1 MDGLIVKKYGG
12 TSVGSIER
20 IESLADRLTREIKL
34 GQKPVVVVSAMSG
47 ETNRLIALAE
57 KIDPDY
63 RGSAYDM
70 LIASGEQVSISLL
83 AIALQ
88 KRGIKAQPLLAYQ
101 LGIRTDST
109 FAKARIQSIDT
120 DPIFN
125 IVASGAVP
133 VVAGFQGV
141 DEDDN
146 ITTLG
151 RGGSDTTAVAL
162 AAAIQGRAKCDCEI
176 YTDVPAVFTADP
188 RLVEKAREIPYLSC
202 EEMMEMAALG
212 SKVLHIRCVE
222 IAAKYHVKVHLR
234 STFEE
239 REGTWILPDTQDQ
252 AAGQLDRQSS
262 IKGSNK
268 MNIQIEQP
276 VVSAVTHD
284 ANTAVFKLFPVPSG
298 PDFLARLFD
307 TLAKKGVV
315 VDIIT
320 QSETSEGQRL
330 AFSVTKEDIP
340 LSRQALKDFV
350 DKAEQV
356 TLIENMAKL
365 SVVGVGMRNHPGVAA
380 RFFAVLAKTGVP
392 IHLVTTSEIKIS
404 AVIDQA
410 KLKEAAQ
417 ALHTEFGLDALGA
430 DFPGKSI

>member
-1 MDGLIVKKYGG
+1 MSELIIKKYGG

-20 IESLADRLTREIKL
+20 IESLADRLVKEIKQ
-34 GQKPVVVVSAMSG
+34 GQKPVVVASAMSG
-47 ETNRLIALAE
+47 ETNRLIGLAE

-70 LIASGEQVSISLL
+70 LIASGEQVSVSLL

-88 KRGIKAQPLLAYQ
+88 KRGVKAQPLLGFQ

-120 DPIFN
+120 DPIFELVEN
-125 IVASGAVP
+125 NVVP

-162 AAAIQGRAKCDCEI
+162 AAAIQSRASCDCEI

-188 RLVEKAREIPYLSC
+188 RLVSKARELPSLSC

-222 IAAKYHVKVHLR
+222 IAAKYGVKIHLR

-239 REGTWILPDTQDQ
+239 REGTWILPDTP
-252 AAGQLDRQSS
+252 ASPSS
-262 IKGSNK
+262 SKGSST
-268 MNIQIEQP
+268 MTIQIEQP

-284 ANTAVFKLFPVPSG
+284 ANTAVFKLFPVPTG

-307 TLAKKGVV
+307 MLAKKGVV

-320 QSETSEGQRL
+320 QSETTEGQRL

-350 DKAEQV
+350 PNSDHI
-356 TLIENMAKL
+356 TLIENMAKI

-404 AVIDQA
+404 AVIEQG
-410 KLKEAAQ
+410 KLKEAAE
-417 ALHTEFGLDALGA
+417 ALHTEFGLDKA
-430 DFPGKSI
+430 

>member
-1 MDGLIVKKYGG
+1 MVKKYGG

-20 IESLADRLTREIKL
+20 IESLADRLTREIAK

-83 AIALQ
+83 SIALQ
-88 KRGIKAQPLLAYQ
+88 KRGVKAQPMLAYQ
-101 LGIRTDST
+101 LGIRTDSMA
-109 FAKARIQSIDT
+109 AKARIQTIDVL
-120 DPIFN
+120 PMLELVSRGI
-125 IVASGAVP
+125 VP
-133 VVAGFQGV
+133 VVAGFQGI

-151 RGGSDTTAVAL
+151 RGGSDTTAVAI
-162 AAAIQGRAKCDCEI
+162 AAAIAAQASSGTQDCEI

-188 RLVEKAREIPYLSC
+188 RLVPRAKEIPFLSC

-222 IAAKYHVKVHLR
+222 IAAKYGVKIHLR

-239 REGTWILPDTQDQ
+239 REGTWILPEG
-252 AAGQLDRQSS
+252 A
-262 IKGSNK
+262 N
-268 MNIQIEQP
+268 MFIEQP

-284 ANTAVFKLFPVPSG
+284 SNTAVFSLFPVPRG
-298 PDFLARLFD
+298 PDFLAKLFD
-307 TLAKKGVV
+307 NLAKRGVV

-320 QSETSEGQRL
+320 QSENAEGQRL

-340 LSRQALKDFV
+340 LSRQALKDFMPNA
-350 DKAEQV
+350 DQV
-356 TLIENMAKL
+356 SLVENMAKI

-380 RFFAVLAKTGVP
+380 RFFNVLAEQGVQ
-392 IHLVTTSEIKIS
+392 IQIVTTSEIKIS
-404 AVIDQA
+404 AVIIA
-410 KLKEAAQ
+410 TKLKEVAV
-417 ALHTEFGLDALGA
+417 ALHSEFGLDAAGPA
-430 DFPGKSI
+430 ETTT